1 MANTSEIA
9 NLISAVTELTQTVS
23 DKMADIDQTVDRAV
37 AKIPAMFKEKI
48 VTVDVNNGDNS
59 NPNGPFKTLEAAID
73 SVPDGGSVRVTLP
86 QTKEGFI
93 YELDKIINIGSR
105 KVTILGGY
113 SSMESKGK
121 KATTIKPLK
130 ALDARYNR
138 TYLRGYF
145 KGKAGGEL
153 TFMFLRVM
161 LPRMLPN
168 TKELEHSYSG
178 SFINGPIVFSH
189 HNHTITEPGI
199 FVESN
204 GSNEAPVFFLRSSAR
219 DMKGCIEQ
227 VNLSFVDVETTDRK
241 PLFDLQY
248 SSAMRFSAYTSKLF
262 DSSGAGIEWSDLF
275 SGLQYGLH
283 GYATNLLASTALT
296 KKKG

>member
-37 AKIPAMFKEKI
+37 AKIPAMFAEKR
-48 VTVDVNNGDNS
+48 VNVDVNNGDDN
-59 NPNGPFKTLEAAID
+59 NPDGPFKTLQAAIY

-86 QTKEGFI
+86 QTEEGFI
-93 YELDKIINIGSR
+93 YELDRVINIGSR
-105 KVTILGGY
+105 KVTIVGGY

-121 KATTIKPLK
+121 KPTTIKPLK
-130 ALDARYNR
+130 ALDTRYNR
-138 TYLRGYF
+138 THLRGYF
-145 KGKAGGEL
+145 KGRAGGEL
-153 TFMFLRVM
+153 KFMYMRVM

-168 TKELEHSYSG
+168 TELEHSHSG

-227 VNLSFVDVETTDRK
+227 VNLSFVDVETTDKK

-248 SSAMRFSAYTSKLF
+248 GSAMRFSAYTSKLF